1 MKIIRAIIAVF
12 IMFYL
17 LLVLPAYLPREVIP
31 ARMLADQESRFIQ
44 VDGHTIHFK
53 QQGQGDPIILVHGFA
68 GSTYTWRHLIPLLE
82 SGHTV
87 YALDLLGFGLSD
99 KPADA
104 AYDLASQADLVLGFM
119 DALHLSTATLVG
131 HSMGGVV
138 AGYAAVKAPSKV
150 RDLLLV
156 APGFYFQGAPGFLKY
171 NLPPLG
177 RLLARAFYTRYG
189 RAQALNIVFYNKAMV
204 TDELVDRY
212 LAPGKTPGAI
222 EAMACMLRTVA
233 PRTYE
238 GISIKIKCPT
248 LIVWGREDA
257 AVPVSDGARLR
268 QEISGSQLIIFDQC
282 GHMVQEEKPA
292 ELASIINGFFA
303 PSNNISGGQ

>member
-1 MKIIRAIIAVF
+1 MKIIRAIFTGLI
-12 IMFYL
+12 ICYL
-17 LLVLPAYLPREVIP
+17 LLVLLAYLPREVIP

-82 SGHTV
+82 SRHAV

-119 DALHLSTATLVG
+119 DALHLPTATLVG

-138 AGYAAVKAPSKV
+138 AGYAAVKAPSRV
-150 RDLLLV
+150 RDLVLV
-156 APGFYFQGAPGFLKY
+156 APGFYFKGAPDFLKY
-171 NLPPLG
+171 NIFPLD
-177 RLLARAFYTRYG
+177 RLLARAFYSRPA
-189 RAQALNIVFYNKAMV
+189 RAQSLSLVFYDKTMI

-212 LAPGKTPGAI
+212 LAPGKTPGAV
-222 EAMACMLRTVA
+222 EALARMLRTVA

-238 GISIKIKCPT
+238 GISTKINCPT

-257 AVPVSDGARLR
+257 AVPVRDSERLR
-268 QEISGSQLIIFDQC
+268 QEIENSRLVVFAQS
-282 GHMVQEEKPA
+282 GHMLQEEKPA
-292 ELASIINGFFA
+292 ELAALINEF
-303 PSNNISGGQ
+303 PDRQHNVSGGR